1 MVILPWD
8 TAFAGRPKVDSL
20 HTALFK
26 TDDITQ
32 KITVY
37 LAISK
42 EFESDSPDSAVIYWK
57 EARNLAMRLKN
68 EKPLA
73 LVYDQGAFFALKQ
86 NQLDQAF
93 QNFTL
98 AAKYYGNSGDQVH
111 YAKMRSMMGS
121 ICLVRDNSAMAMNY
135 YMEVIELSET
145 VPLDKI
151 LPHILNNVG
160 NIYMGVDD
168 FNNALGYFI
177 RALELFRKI
186 KDTINIAY
194 PLLNLG
200 ECYYYL
206 GSLDMARDYSRQS
219 IEAAVKS
226 KDNVMESRAYMILGM
241 IRSKQS
247 DFTGAITLLDKS
259 LEIMKKHASVHP
271 GPPNIQ
277 YSELLATLGDTWYKA
292 GDFHKSLIYN
302 LEGFS
307 LARSMQQTR
316 QIMNT
321 AYQLSEIHEHQ
332 SRLDSALF
340 YYKIYM
346 VQSDILS
353 KSDNI
358 NAVKLLEVRQEYQ
371 KKRQEDQ
378 LNMML
383 AKSSKRTLLIVYIAS
398 GVGLL
403 AIILILFLML
413 KLEKHKKQ
421 KAEVEKNGLHEKL
434 EFQNKELTTNVV
446 YLSKMNELV
455 LAIAEKLKKL
465 DLSEGSPNSR
475 IIQSVISELEQT
487 SNTETWKEFEI
498 RFQNVHIDFYKKL
511 GEQFPDLTPNELKL
525 CAFMRLNMSTKEIS
539 ALTYQ
544 SQNSITVARSRLR
557 QKLGVTK
564 DENLINFL
572 SQI

>member
-1 MVILPWD
+1 
-8 TAFAGRPKVDSL
+8 
-20 HTALFK
+20 
-26 TDDITQ
+26 
-32 KITVY
+32 
-37 LAISK
+37 
-42 EFESDSPDSAVIYWK
+42 
-57 EARNLAMRLKN
+57 
-68 EKPLA
+68 
-73 LVYDQGAFFALKQ
+73 
-86 NQLDQAF
+86 
-93 QNFTL
+93 
-98 AAKYYGNSGDQVH
+98 
-111 YAKMRSMMGS
+111 
-121 ICLVRDNSAMAMNY
+121 
-135 YMEVIELSET
+135 
-145 VPLDKI
+145 
-151 LPHILNNVG
+151 
-160 NIYMGVDD
+160 
-168 FNNALGYFI
+168 
-177 RALELFRKI
+177 
-186 KDTINIAY
+186 
-194 PLLNLG
+194 
-200 ECYYYL
+200 
-206 GSLDMARDYSRQS
+206 
-219 IEAAVKS
+219 
-226 KDNVMESRAYMILGM
+226 
-241 IRSKQS
+241 
-247 DFTGAITLLDKS
+247 
-259 LEIMKKHASVHP
+259 MKKHASVHP
-271 GPPNIQ
+271 GPPNIL
-277 YSELLATLGDTWYKA
+277 YSELLAKLGDTWYKK
-292 GDFHKSLIYN
+292 GDLHKSLIYN

-307 LARSMQQTR
+307 LARSMKQTL

-321 AYQLSEIHEHQ
+321 ANQLSQIHEKQ

-340 YYKIYM
+340 YYKVYM
-346 VQSDILS
+346 VQSDSLS
-353 KSDNI
+353 KSGNI
-358 NAVKLLEVRQEYQ
+358 NAVKLLEVRQEYE

-403 AIILILFLML
+403 AIILILILML
-413 KLEKHKKQ
+413 KLEKQKKQ
-421 KAEVEKNGLHEKL
+421 KTEVEKNGLHEKL

-487 SNTETWKEFEI
+487 SNTETWKEFEM